1 MVIDTGKAKDGTYLN
16 KVVMIQAIMR
26 TYLDIKKVKQLKE
39 SKKVQG
45 NIAKFEPEGRPLR
58 EEGQSKQ
65 ESKPTFSDDIYKNP
79 VVEEI
84 SKNLGEFEYGAVVN
98 DGIKRE
104 KRPAVYFENGSK
116 YTGEWNTA
124 NNQRDGK
131 GVQFWADGSKYEG
144 FWKND
149 KANGRGRL
157 IHSDGDVYEGEWKD
171 DKSHGYGVYLHSDG
185 AQYQGDWVEDKQEGF
200 GVEEWPDK
208 ARYQGTYKD
217 GMKEGKGVF
226 YWSDGSKYSYF

>member
-1 MVIDTGKAKDGTYLN
+1 MVIDTNKTKEPAYVG
-16 KVVMIQAIMR
+16 KVVIIQAVMR
-26 TYLDIKKVKQLKE
+26 TFLDMKRVKALKETKARNNKQL
-39 SKKVQG
+39 
-45 NIAKFEPEGRPLR
+45 FEPEGKPLQVLS
-58 EEGQSKQ
+58 EQKQ
-65 ESKPTFSDDIYKNP
+65 ENQPTFSEEMYKNP

-84 SKNLGEFEYGAVVN
+84 SKNLGPFEYGPVVD
-98 DGIKRE
+98 DGVVRE

-116 YTGEWNTA
+116 YTGEWNSGS
-124 NNQRDGK
+124 NQRDGR
-131 GVQFWADGSKYEG
+131 GTQYWADGSKYEG

-157 IHSDGDVYEGEWKD
+157 IHSDGDVYEGAWKD

-208 ARYQGTYKD
+208 ARYEGTYKD

-226 YWSDGSKYSYF
+226 